1 MTGHNGKRLGAVLAG
16 GLSTRF
22 GSDKALAELHGR
34 RLLDLAASTLA
45 AQCDAVV
52 IVGRLDARHVCV
64 PDWPAPHAGPLGGM
78 AGALRHALEQGY
90 ETVLTMGVD
99 SVALPDDL
107 ATLLSPAPACLEA
120 QPVVGLWPAAVAG
133 IVEGILL
140 GAGKHSVRRFA
151 EAIGARAVAV
161 PIDPV
166 NVNTPADLDAAAR
179 RSAR

>member
-1 MTGHNGKRLGAVLAG
+1 MTGNNGKRLGAVLAG

-22 GSDKALAELHGR
+22 GSDKALAELHGQ
-34 RLLDLAASTLA
+34 RLLDLAADTLA

-52 IVGRLDARHVCV
+52 VVGRIDPRHVCV
-64 PDWPAPHAGPLGGM
+64 PDWPMPHAGPLGGM
-78 AGALRHALEQGY
+78 AGALRHALGLGY

-99 SVALPDDL
+99 SVALPGNL

-120 QPVVGLWPAAVAG
+120 QPVVGLWPAAAANVL
-133 IVEGILL
+133 EDILL
-140 GAGKHSVRRFA
+140 GPGKHSVRRFA
-151 EAIGARAVAV
+151 EAIGTRAVTV

-166 NVNTPADLDAAAR
+166 NVNTPADLDTAAL